1 MMDAQLLDGAHLLI
15 AEDEFFL
22 ADDLARSLR
31 AHGAV
36 VIGPAPTL
44 ERAQD
49 LVLQSP
55 RIDVAILDA
64 NLRDTLVYP
73 VAALLQVR
81 DTPFI
86 FTTGY
91 DEAVIPEAFK
101 DVRRIYKPYDVQEVV
116 EALVV
121 MLQPTRSGG

>member
-1 MMDAQLLDGAHLLI
+1 MTASQLLEGVHLLI

-36 VIGPAPTL
+36 VLGPAPTL
-44 ERAQD
+44 ERAEH
-49 LVLQSP
+49 LLLKSP
-55 RIDVAILDA
+55 RIDAAILDV

-73 VAALLQVR
+73 VAALLR
-81 DTPFI
+81 SHNTPFI

-91 DEAVIPEAFK
+91 DEAVIPEAFRN
-101 DVRRIYKPYDVQEVV
+101 VTRLYKPYDLLDVI
-116 EALVV
+116 EALSVL
-121 MLQPTRSGG
+121 LQAHKP